1 MFVVNVWRRRCSNPP
16 ADEVQWPDTPREASG
31 SRGDAVHWP
40 HNPDDI
46 LMTLRHSVFKLVLL
60 ASTGLGGCAVL
71 GPDYQ
76 TSLPLAPAGWSRA
89 PDSVAAVRTEAAGDL
104 SRWWQVFEDPLL
116 SELVEQTL
124 RANPELTSAQAR
136 LREARA
142 RRSVAAAGRFP
153 DIGASV
159 TARRTGSSET
169 LGSGNTRNTFAAG
182 FDASWELDVFG
193 GVRRGVEAAE
203 ADTQASEANL
213 QAAQVSL
220 AAEVALNYVDLRAYQ
235 LRLAIARDN
244 LASQAETLQ
253 LTDWR
258 AQAGLV
264 SRQDVEQA
272 RANLEQT
279 RAQIPALESGLA
291 AAEHRL
297 AVLLGQAP
305 GSLGARLAV
314 GTGLPQAPASIAVG
328 IPADTLR
335 QRPDVRAAERA
346 LAAETARLGV
356 AEAARYPG
364 FRLSGSIGLEALTFG
379 GLGDGG
385 AGTHSLLGALTAP
398 IFNAGR
404 LRAQVEIQDAVRERA
419 QATYEATVLAALE
432 DVENA
437 LVALAR
443 SREREQALAS
453 GLDAARNAAA
463 LARDRYSAGLIDFQA
478 VLDTERSVLSLQD
491 SLASTRADG
500 IAALVRLY
508 KALGGGWP
516 PAAPTPTLAQD
527 TP

>member
-1 MFVVNVWRRRCSNPP
+1 
-16 ADEVQWPDTPREASG
+16 
-31 SRGDAVHWP
+31 
-40 HNPDDI
+40 
-46 LMTLRHSVFKLVLL
+46 MTLRRFVLKSVLL
-60 ASTGLGGCAVL
+60 ASGGLTGCTLL
-71 GPDYQ
+71 GPDYRA
-76 TSLPLAPAGWSRA
+76 SPPAAPADWSRA
-89 PDSVAAVRTEAAGDL
+89 AESATVARVEAPGDL
-104 SRWWQVFEDPLL
+104 SRWWQVFQDPLL
-116 SELVEQTL
+116 SELVAEAL
-124 RANPELTSAQAR
+124 RANLDLASAQTR

-142 RRSVAAAGRFP
+142 RRTVAMAGRVP
-153 DIGASV
+153 EVDASA
-159 TARRTGSSET
+159 TARRTRSSEN
-169 LGSGNTRNTFAAG
+169 LGGGSTRNAFAAG

-193 GVRRGVEAAE
+193 GVRRSVEAAE
-203 ADTQASEANL
+203 ADVQASEANL
-213 QAAQVSL
+213 GAAQVSL
-220 AAEVALNYVDLRAYQ
+220 VAEVALDYVDVRAYQ

-279 RAQIPALESGLA
+279 RAQIPALESALA

-297 AVLLGQAP
+297 AVLVGQAP
-305 GSLGARLAV
+305 GSLHARLAAGV
-314 GTGLPQAPASIAVG
+314 GLPQAPASIAVG

-356 AEAARYPG
+356 AEAARYPA
-364 FRLSGSIGLEALTFG
+364 FRLSGSIGLEALTLG

-385 AGTHSLLGALTAP
+385 AGTHSLLAALAAP
-398 IFNAGR
+398 IFDAGR

-419 QATYEATVLAALE
+419 QATYQATVLTALE

-491 SLASTRADG
+491 GLASTRADG
-500 IAALVRLY
+500 LTALIRLY
-508 KALGGGWP
+508 KALGGGWS
-516 PAAPTPTLAQD
+516 PAAPISTLAQD

>member
-1 MFVVNVWRRRCSNPP
+1 MR
-16 ADEVQWPDTPREASG
+16 EVPTSHVAKPHTG
-31 SRGDAVHWP
+31 SLSL
-40 HNPDDI
+40 DDI
-46 LMTLRHSVFKLVLL
+46 SMTLRHSVFKLVLL
-60 ASTGLGGCAVL
+60 ASGGLAGCALL

-76 TSLPLAPAGWSRA
+76 APPAAAPAGWSRA
-89 PDSVAAVRTEAAGDL
+89 PDSTAVARPDAPGDL
-104 SRWWQVFEDPLL
+104 SRWWQAFGDPLL
-116 SELVEQTL
+116 SELVEQAL
-124 RANPELTSAQAR
+124 QANPDLASAQTR
-136 LREARA
+136 LREARL
-142 RRSVAAAGRFP
+142 RHTVAAAGRFP
-153 DIGASV
+153 GVDASG
-159 TARRTGSSET
+159 TARRTRSSET
-169 LGSGNTRNTFAAG
+169 LGGGSTRNAFAAG

-193 GVRRGVEAAE
+193 GVRRSVEAAE
-203 ADTQASEANL
+203 ADVEASEANL
-213 QAAQVSL
+213 DAAQVSL
-220 AAEVALNYVDLRAYQ
+220 AAEVALNYVDLRGYQ

-279 RAQIPALESGLA
+279 RAQIPTLESALA

-305 GSLGARLAV
+305 GSLGTRLAA
-314 GTGLPQAPASIAVG
+314 GAGLPQAPASIAVG

-356 AEAARYPG
+356 AEAARYPAI
-364 FRLSGSIGLEALTFG
+364 RLSGSIGLEALTVA
-379 GLGDGG
+379 GLGEGG
-385 AGTHSLLGALTAP
+385 AGTHSLLAALGAP
-398 IFNAGR
+398 IFDAGR
-404 LRAQVEIQDAVRERA
+404 LRAQAEIQDAVRERA
-419 QATYEATVLAALE
+419 QAAYEATVLAALE

-443 SREREQALAS
+443 SREREQALTA
-453 GLDAARNAAA
+453 GFDAARSAAA

-491 SLASTRADG
+491 GLAGTRADG

-508 KALGGGWP
+508 KALGGGWS
-516 PAAPTPTLAQD
+516 PAAPTSTLAQD